1 MLPPFKLS
9 PHVFKN
15 VIEKTVREEW
25 GRILASLT
33 KNLSDLQLAED
44 CLQEAVISA
53 MNHWQKNGLPKSPAA
68 WLIKVARRK
77 AIDRLRRDKN
87 FASKQDQIAYLIE
100 LENKTHDQIGEGVM
114 QNVIPDKRLEMIF
127 TCCHPALEEK
137 TKIALTLRT
146 LGGLTTQEIAIA
158 FLDKPDAMA
167 QRLVRAKKKIAIAKI
182 PYEIPNKQALPER
195 LSSVLNVIYLV
206 FNEGYFP
213 NSGDHLTRTDLSE
226 EAIRLARIIEN
237 LAPEETEITGLL
249 ALMLLHDSRRL
260 SRTGK
265 SGEMISLED
274 QNREQWDKTK
284 INEGIRLIK
293 TALPKQRL
301 GPYQLQAAISAV
313 HAEAK
318 TWTQTDWAQISALY
332 NLLYAMQP
340 SPVIR
345 INQAMAISY
354 CQSLEA
360 ALAMLM
366 DANEAG
372 KLDKYQ
378 PFHAAKADL
387 LNRMGNKN
395 EANISFKM
403 AIELSNKKQEKDFLI
418 QKMSN

>member
-9 PHVFKN
+9 PHVLKN

-33 KNLSDLQLAED
+33 KNLGDLQLAED

-146 LGGLTTQEIAIA
+146 LGGLTTQEIASA

-182 PYEIPNKQALPER
+182 PYEIPNNQALPER

-226 EAIRLARIIEN
+226 EAIRLAGIIEN
-237 LAPEETEITGLL
+237 LAPKETEITGLL

-274 QNREQWDKTK
+274 QNRKQWDETK
-284 INEGIRLIK
+284 ISEGIRLIK

-318 TWTQTDWAQISALY
+318 TWAQTDWAQISALY

-360 ALAMLM
+360 ALTMLM

>member
-1 MLPPFKLS
+1 MLPPLKLT
-9 PHVFKN
+9 H

-33 KNLSDLQLAED
+33 KNLGDMQLAED

-53 MNHWQKNGLPKSPAA
+53 MNHWQKNGLPKSPPA

-77 AIDRLRRDKN
+77 AIDRLRRDQN
-87 FASKQDQIAYLIE
+87 FASKQNEISYLIE
-100 LENKTHDQIGEGVM
+100 LENQTNIEGERDVM
-114 QNVIPDKRLEMIF
+114 QHVIPDKRLEMIF

-146 LGGLTTQEIAIA
+146 LGGLSTQEIANA
-158 FLDKPDAMA
+158 FLDNPEAMA
-167 QRLVRAKKKIAIAKI
+167 QRLVRAKKKIAIANI
-182 PYEIPNKQALPER
+182 PYEIPDKQALPER
-195 LSSVLNVIYLV
+195 LSSVLNVIYLI
-206 FNEGYFP
+206 FNEGYSS
-213 NSGDHLTRTDLSE
+213 NSGDSVTRADLSD
-226 EAIRLARIIEN
+226 EAIRLARIIKN
-237 LAPEETEITGLL
+237 LSPEETEITGLL
-249 ALMLLHDSRRL
+249 ALMLLHDSRRQA
-260 SRTGK
+260 RTTSSGEK

-274 QNREQWDKTK
+274 QNRERWDNAK
-284 INEGIRLIK
+284 ISEGIKLIK
-293 TALPKQRL
+293 AALPKQRL

-318 TWTQTDWAQISALY
+318 TWEQTDWAQISALY

-345 INQAMAISY
+345 INQAMAVSY
-354 CQSLEA
+354 SQSLQA
-360 ALAMLM
+360 ALTMLM

-387 LNRMGNKN
+387 LSRMGNTTQAKL
-395 EANISFKM
+395 SFKI
-403 AIELSNKKQEKDFLI
+403 AIKLSNNQQEKDFLI
-418 QKMSN
+418 QKISH